1 MGLVFIKKKM
11 RKRSKD
17 IIVVVS
23 ALKLIV
29 WNGPNDK
36 MFSSKSPYYHIR
48 ELNLKLEPYIFK
60 LKSHP

>member
-29 WNGPNDK
+29 WNVLTIKCSNP
-36 MFSSKSPYYHIR
+36 SQLTI
-48 ELNLKLEPYIFK
+48 IFK
-60 LKSHP
+60 S